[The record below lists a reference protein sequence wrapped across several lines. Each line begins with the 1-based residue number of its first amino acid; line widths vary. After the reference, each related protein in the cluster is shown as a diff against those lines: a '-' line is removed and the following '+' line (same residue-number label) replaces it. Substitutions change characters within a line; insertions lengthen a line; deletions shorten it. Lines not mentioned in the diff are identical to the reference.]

1 MSKEILEKSRANYK
15 GFNEPKME
23 VVYGKYNISS
33 NLLFSN
39 TLLYID
45 PLILFL
51 MAYWRISSEF

>member
-51 MAYWRISSEF
+51 MAY